1 MALRRGCT
9 DGTGRL
15 DAAHQFRVGHRA
27 RNVTHRLVG
36 TVESQVRPM
45 AGRTLLSLVIRSA
58 IPATPLDRDRRDVL
72 MKEEQPQRRSP
83 VRFERAAVV
92 ELGPS
97 LAVSEDQ

>member
-1 MALRRGCT
+1 MALKRGCT

-15 DAAHQFRVGHRA
+15 DAAHQSRVGHRA
-27 RNVTHRLVG
+27 QNVTHRLVG

-58 IPATPLDRDRRDVL
+58 IPATPLDRDRRDVH

-83 VRFERAAVV
+83 ERFERAAVV